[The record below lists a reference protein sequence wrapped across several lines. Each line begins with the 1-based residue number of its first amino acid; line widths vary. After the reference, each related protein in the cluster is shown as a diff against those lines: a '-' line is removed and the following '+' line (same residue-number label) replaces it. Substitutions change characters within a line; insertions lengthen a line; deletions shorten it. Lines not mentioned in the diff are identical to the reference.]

1 MLMTWKKTAAGDV
14 IYNKCP
20 PNATGEGHGEG
31 GPQSPG
37 GCRGQAEAAD
47 GDTAPV
53 LASSPLPLVSRAG
66 SASRRCLLSP
76 HGVAYWGVPSF
87 ARCISHEY
95 RYLHL
100 SVGARSGTAPVPR
113 GPQPLLPSPAVP
125 NRDRDPSPLPVLRG
139 GAVNSLPWVLAPV
152 GCHMGKQTGPRA
164 GLGGRTASC
173 SWKGTPDPLCP
184 QEVALRMGRTP
195 PDPLVPLLP
204 RLVQLALQC
213 PWLWAW

>member
-31 GPQSPG
+31 GPQPVPPPP
-37 GCRGQAEAAD
+37 RGSAGDRAEVGD
-47 GDTAPV
+47 GDVAPV
-53 LASSPLPLVSRAG
+53 LASSPRLPLVSRLG

-100 SVGARSGTAPVPR
+100 SVGARSGTAPPR
-113 GPQPLLPSPAVP
+113 PQGSPAPAALPCCPQPGQGPPGHSLE
-125 NRDRDPSPLPVLRG
+125 G
-139 GAVNSLPWVLAPV
+139 VNSLPW
-152 GCHMGKQTGPRA
+152 GCWHQ
-164 GLGGRTASC
+164 LGATWGHR
-173 SWKGTPDPLCP
+173 
-184 QEVALRMGRTP
+184 R
-195 PDPLVPLLP
+195 VPG
-204 RLVQLALQC
+204 
-213 PWLWAW
+213 